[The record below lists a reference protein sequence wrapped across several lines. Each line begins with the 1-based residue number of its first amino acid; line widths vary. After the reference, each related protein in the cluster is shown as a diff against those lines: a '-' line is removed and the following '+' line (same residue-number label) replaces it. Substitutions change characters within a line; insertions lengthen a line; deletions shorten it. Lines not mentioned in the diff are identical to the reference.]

1 MLKINLFSIISI
13 FLLINFTSASNLTIE
28 GLDRLNIEDIQSL
41 TSIDL
46 SKTEYNDDD
55 LIILEKDLFNSDL
68 IKNIDLIKEND
79 LYRLIIIEN
88 DKIENIYINGNSF
101 IKDEILI
108 GNLKSKKEF
117 FYSQNNILN
126 DISLIKN
133 IYLSQGFE
141 DINLSVSTEKYSKN
155 KVNLIFNIIEGS
167 KSKLTDIHFLGNIS
181 FNDKFLYS
189 IINSKTVN
197 KINFFTK
204 GSNLNRDVIEFDI
217 NKLLNHYK
225 DSGFFDVKIN
235 YKLEKLRFSDFKL
248 TFYIKEGRRLKVDEI
263 KYTYLNGDT
272 SDFDDIYIDNF
283 NKSLKKND
291 FFYDKEIINEYIEN
305 LTTLA
310 NTNNFLDRAYSYNF
324 FQQGNKNTLTII
336 EEKLP
341 FMLIK
346 NIQINGNSITKDS
359 TLRSKLKYEPGD
371 YYNNFLIIQSK
382 NDLEKLRYINKVNIV
397 KEDSKNY
404 TNINLTINENTKTG
418 NLLLGGSFSGDT
430 GFGIGFNLK
439 DANFIGSGNELDF
452 AIDLNAEKAL
462 FQLEYSKYSLSN
474 SNFSHNYKLYNK
486 ENDLSSSFGFKNKS
500 QGIGYGI
507 NYKLNSKSSLSY
519 NIDVN
524 KLKGYAASNN
534 IDVINDNIGTFDQ
547 IDLSFNMNYDNTNN
561 FLYPTNGIS
570 NSLSLILSPENISDN
585 SYYKIRIKNK
595 NYFQLQNSNKF
606 IFMSNSIGIAESFD
620 GNLRTTNAFSLGG
633 LNFKGFDYR
642 GIGSKTNNIYL
653 GGNKF
658 FTATFGYGSSFLF
671 DDKDNINF
679 KFFTTLGSLWDSDY
693 DSNYEF
699 DLRSSAGISM
709 DILTA
714 VGPISLSYA
723 QPIQKNEN
731 DLVREFN
738 FSIGTSF

>member
-1 MLKINLFSIISI
+1 
-13 FLLINFTSASNLTIE
+13 
-28 GLDRLNIEDIQSL
+28 
-41 TSIDL
+41 
-46 SKTEYNDDD
+46 
-55 LIILEKDLFNSDL
+55 
-68 IKNIDLIKEND
+68 
-79 LYRLIIIEN
+79 
-88 DKIENIYINGNSF
+88 
-101 IKDEILI
+101 
-108 GNLKSKKEF
+108 
-117 FYSQNNILN
+117 
-126 DISLIKN
+126 
-133 IYLSQGFE
+133 
-141 DINLSVSTEKYSKN
+141 
-155 KVNLIFNIIEGS
+155 
-167 KSKLTDIHFLGNIS
+167 
-181 FNDKFLYS
+181 
-189 IINSKTVN
+189 
-197 KINFFTK
+197 
-204 GSNLNRDVIEFDI
+204 
-217 NKLLNHYK
+217 
-225 DSGFFDVKIN
+225 
-235 YKLEKLRFSDFKL
+235 
-248 TFYIKEGRRLKVDEI
+248 
-263 KYTYLNGDT
+263 
-272 SDFDDIYIDNF
+272 
-283 NKSLKKND
+283 
-291 FFYDKEIINEYIEN
+291 
-305 LTTLA
+305 
-310 NTNNFLDRAYSYNF
+310 
-324 FQQGNKNTLTII
+324 
-336 EEKLP
+336 
-341 FMLIK
+341 
-346 NIQINGNSITKDS
+346 
-359 TLRSKLKYEPGD
+359 
-371 YYNNFLIIQSK
+371 
-382 NDLEKLRYINKVNIV
+382 
-397 KEDSKNY
+397 
-404 TNINLTINENTKTG
+404 
-418 NLLLGGSFSGDT
+418 
-430 GFGIGFNLK
+430 LK

-474 SNFSHNYKLYNK
+474 SNFSHNYKLYNI

-606 IFMSNSIGIAESFD
+606 IFMSNSLGIAESFD
-620 GNLRTTNAFSLGG
+620 DNLRTTNAFSLGG

-658 FTATFGYGSSFLF
+658 FTSTFGYGSSFLF

-679 KFFTTLGSLWDSDY
+679 KLFTTLGSLWDSDY

>member
-1 MLKINLFSIISI
+1 MLKINLFSILSI
-13 FLLINFTSASNLTIE
+13 FFLIKFSFASNLIID
-28 GLDRLNIEDIQSL
+28 GLDRLNFEDIQSL
-41 TSIDL
+41 TTIDL
-46 SKTEYNDDD
+46 AKTEYNDDD

-68 IKNIDLIKEND
+68 IKDIDLKKEND
-79 LYRLIIIEN
+79 LYRLTIIEN

-108 GNLKSKKEF
+108 DNLKSKKDF
-117 FYSQNNILN
+117 FFSQNKILN
-126 DISLIKN
+126 DISLIKD
-133 IYLSQGFE
+133 IYLSQGFK
-141 DINLSVSTEKYSKN
+141 DIDLSVSTEKYSKN

-189 IINSKTVN
+189 LINSKTVN

-204 GSNLNRDVIEFDI
+204 GSNLNREVIEFDI

-225 DSGFFDVKIN
+225 NTGFFDVKIN
-235 YKLEKLRFSDFKL
+235 YKLEKLRFSDFRL
-248 TFYIKEGRRLKVDEI
+248 TFYIKEGRRLKVDVI
-263 KYTYLNGDT
+263 KHKYLNGDN
-272 SDFDDIYIDNF
+272 SDFKDIYIDDF

-310 NTNNFLDRAYSYNF
+310 NINNFIDRAYSYNF
-324 FQQGNKNTLTII
+324 FQQENKNTLVIT

-341 FMLIK
+341 FILIK
-346 NIQINGNSITKDS
+346 NIQIDGNSITKDS

-382 NDLEKLRYINKVNIV
+382 KDLERLRYINKVDII
-397 KEDSKNY
+397 KEDNENY
-404 TNINLTINENTKTG
+404 TNINLKINENTKTG

-452 AIDLNAEKAL
+452 SIDLNSEKAL
-462 FQLEYSKYSLSN
+462 FQLGYSKYSLSN
-474 SNFSHNYKLYNK
+474 SNFSHNYKIYNK
-486 ENDLSSSFGFKNKS
+486 ENDLSGSFGFKTKS
-500 QGIGYGI
+500 QGIGYGV
-507 NYKLNSKSSLSY
+507 NYKLNPKSSFSY
-519 NIDVN
+519 NIDFN
-524 KLKGYAASNN
+524 KLKGYAASSN
-534 IDVINDNIGTFDQ
+534 IDVINDNIGNFDQ
-547 IDLSFNMNYDNTNN
+547 IDLSISMDYDNTNDY
-561 FLYPTNGIS
+561 LYPTNGIS
-570 NSLSLILSPENISDN
+570 NNFSLILSPENISDN
-585 SYYKIRIKNK
+585 SFFKIKIKNK
-595 NYFQLQNSNKF
+595 NYFQFKNSKKF
-606 IFMSNSIGIAESFD
+606 VFITNSLGVADSFN

-658 FTATFGYGSSFLF
+658 FTSTFGYGSSFLF

-693 DSNYEF
+693 DTNYEF
-699 DLRSSAGISM
+699 DLRSSIGISM